1 MGATK
6 REIGEGT
13 LLGSVLE
20 ITALVYAAT
29 IRFQFVYDDHG
40 QIVQNTLV
48 QSWRF
53 VPQYFQ
59 GQVWQYL
66 FSNALA
72 NYYRPLNLLW
82 FRLNDA
88 LFGLQP
94 AGWHVLAILLHVFAT
109 ALAYLIARRL
119 AGRPL
124 MAALT
129 ALLFGVHPMR
139 HEVVAWVS
147 GTTESLCAVLFLSG
161 FLAYLKSRETA
172 RTRWMALSG
181 LLYAVALLVKETAI
195 VLPAVIF
202 THAWLYGGGSDG
214 NEQPQGWIR
223 LSRAARRLLVYVPVA
238 ILYLA
243 VRVSVLDGFSHSEV
257 NISPWT
263 FALTL
268 PSVLFFYV
276 RQWLLPIR
284 VAAFYDLP
292 LASRIDVTDVVLPLA
307 GLILLSGALWFFRWK
322 LGRREVAFA
331 ALWTVTVLLPALSL
345 SCFRRANWYTTDTSI
360 CRASALP
367 C

>member
-13 LLGSVLE
+13 LLGSVLA

-66 FSNALA
+66 FPNALA

-119 AGRPL
+119 TGRPL

-181 LLYAVALLVKETAI
+181 LLYAAALLVKETAI

-202 THAWLYGGGSDG
+202 THAWL
-214 NEQPQGWIR
+214 
-223 LSRAARRLLVYVPVA
+223 
-238 ILYLA
+238 
-243 VRVSVLDGFSHSEV
+243 
-257 NISPWT
+257 
-263 FALTL
+263 
-268 PSVLFFYV
+268 
-276 RQWLLPIR
+276 
-284 VAAFYDLP
+284 
-292 LASRIDVTDVVLPLA
+292 
-307 GLILLSGALWFFRWK
+307 
-322 LGRREVAFA
+322 
-331 ALWTVTVLLPALSL
+331 
-345 SCFRRANWYTTDTSI
+345 
-360 CRASALP
+360 
-367 C
+367 